1 MPKIVTQYDILI
13 SCPGDITKEEIE
25 VINRSIQ
32 RFNDL
37 YTKSLGIT
45 LQSKHWSRNAFAQ
58 SGNKP
63 QELLNE
69 QFVNDC
75 DAAIAIMWTRFGT
88 PTDEYG
94 SGTEEEIENMLA
106 HKKQVFMYFSQK
118 PIPPDKLNENEYKK
132 VNAFKDKYKNRGLYY
147 IYNSDEELES
157 LFFAHLSQYF
167 LTEKRISEIENSR
180 KPKLVLRA
188 IDKDGGLSDNF
199 CIVPFKLNIDNPAST
214 KLSEIQTIYSVITG
228 INIDAEGSYVGNPKV
243 ERYIFAGYKPVSI
256 SSGAK
261 ELIRKFAEK
270 IGFALPENF
279 FSLGNLKENSLTVAL
294 GRSELIG
301 TSEEKEKYQLI
312 NQLENSIIDYFK
324 WLPVERGFQGFHCV
338 RLALQND
345 GTDIDEDVEILLTF
359 PKEELIT
366 IEEFPLLDNDVMR
379 YLLNDCNMYDIFGI
393 CSTSSYMNYDE
404 SVVMPHGHPV
414 TTYNPPFPGTTPDYS
429 DDYIEELEDVFKYSV
444 YEENGKR
451 ILRLKFEY
459 IKHHTAIAFPSV
471 IFVTEEEKNIPYSI
485 TSKHSADILTGVLH
499 FQ

>member
-1 MPKIVTQYDILI
+1 MPKNVTQYDILI

-199 CIVPFKLNIDNPAST
+199 
-214 KLSEIQTIYSVITG
+214 
-228 INIDAEGSYVGNPKV
+228 
-243 ERYIFAGYKPVSI
+243 
-256 SSGAK
+256 
-261 ELIRKFAEK
+261 
-270 IGFALPENF
+270 
-279 FSLGNLKENSLTVAL
+279 
-294 GRSELIG
+294 
-301 TSEEKEKYQLI
+301 
-312 NQLENSIIDYFK
+312 
-324 WLPVERGFQGFHCV
+324 
-338 RLALQND
+338 
-345 GTDIDEDVEILLTF
+345 
-359 PKEELIT
+359 
-366 IEEFPLLDNDVMR
+366 
-379 YLLNDCNMYDIFGI
+379 
-393 CSTSSYMNYDE
+393 
-404 SVVMPHGHPV
+404 
-414 TTYNPPFPGTTPDYS
+414 
-429 DDYIEELEDVFKYSV
+429 
-444 YEENGKR
+444 
-451 ILRLKFEY
+451 
-459 IKHHTAIAFPSV
+459 
-471 IFVTEEEKNIPYSI
+471 
-485 TSKHSADILTGVLH
+485 
-499 FQ
+499 